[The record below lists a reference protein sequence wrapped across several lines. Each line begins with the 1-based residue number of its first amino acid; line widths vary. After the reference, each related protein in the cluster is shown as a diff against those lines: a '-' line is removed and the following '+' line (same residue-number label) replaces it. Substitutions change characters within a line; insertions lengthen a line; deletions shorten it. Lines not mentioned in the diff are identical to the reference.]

1 MNQIVSYKH
10 QSNLRRH
17 LVLDLEQSKIGL
29 MDYYS
34 GKWLGK
40 DLLQYCALISHSYEF
55 LLHCFL
61 SWPKFAIC
69 WTLLETWHWNESNC
83 DIISL
88 GTGLVGRIL
97 IIKYIFYGWLK
108 RISLWRAFNHAGNF
122 FSFAALFIGH
132 KQLKA
137 WGWS

>member
-40 DLLQYCALISHSYEF
+40 NLLQYCALISHSYEF

-69 WTLLETWHWNESNC
+69 WTLLEICKFRRSRVP
-83 DIISL
+83 IQSL
-88 GTGLVGRIL
+88 
-97 IIKYIFYGWLK
+97 KSK
-108 RISLWRAFNHAGNF
+108 RITNFRSPPLERRTLNWVVDFKYLFKYSNEFFFERVFQNSLNIWMV
-122 FSFAALFIGH
+122 
-132 KQLKA
+132 
-137 WGWS
+137 